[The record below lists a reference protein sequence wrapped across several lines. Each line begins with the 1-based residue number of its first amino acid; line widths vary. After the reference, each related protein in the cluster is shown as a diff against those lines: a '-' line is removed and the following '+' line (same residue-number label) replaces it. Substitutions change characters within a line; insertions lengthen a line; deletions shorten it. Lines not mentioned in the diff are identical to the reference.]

1 MARPDKLRTLGA
13 LAIGLS
19 LWFGID
25 AGVTLDPHA
34 GSLLVPIPSRKA
46 ELRVEARL
54 LHDAAALTTSVD
66 RSVDLV
72 ADAFGRTFTGHPR
85 IFLFATASSLSAG
98 TRDLFRLSG
107 RHRHYGCDD
116 VRRDV

>member
-85 IFLFATASSLSAG
+85 IFLFATASSFSAG